1 MLRSV
6 EQEHHIRSMELASCR
21 HGLRRRDERED
32 GEEDG
37 EEDGKDDGKD
47 DCKGP

>member
-1 MLRSV
+1 MKRRV
-6 EQEHHIRSMELASCR
+6 EQEHHIQRMGLPSCR
-21 HGLRRRDERED
+21 HGLRRRDEEY

-37 EEDGKDDGKD
+37 ERDGEKDGED